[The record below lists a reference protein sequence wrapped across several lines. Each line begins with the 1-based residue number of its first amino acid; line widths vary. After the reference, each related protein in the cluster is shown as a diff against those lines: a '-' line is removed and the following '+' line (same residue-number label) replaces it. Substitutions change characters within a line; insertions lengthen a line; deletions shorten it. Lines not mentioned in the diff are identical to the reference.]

1 MIFLKTF
8 TTFLEQII
16 SFPDFKTSS
25 ASLKQQIKH
34 LLFLANIANTDDW
47 EAVTEE
53 HNMIL
58 DDVKNGVIS
67 WDDAEY
73 FTLWQSKMLQLVHF
87 SSVQTETDC
96 DMKEEEL
103 EIVDNIEHLV
113 KSDSEIVPIDTRRG
127 NIEIKKPTI
136 DPEPEGISDEKH
148 KYGVRKR
155 KWKSPLKIVEAK
167 EVRRLPISNVHKEFI
182 QTKIRKNITSKCKH
196 CDTQFPHKLCR

>member
-87 SSVQTETDC
+87 STVQTETDC

-103 EIVDNIEHLV
+103 EIVDNVVQLV
-113 KSDSEIVPIDTRRG
+113 KSESENVPINTTRG
-127 NIEIKKPTI
+127 NIEIKESTI
-136 DPEPEGISDEKH
+136 GPEPEGISDEKH
-148 KYGVRKR
+148 KYGVKG
-155 KWKSPLKIVEAK
+155 WKSQKKIVEAK